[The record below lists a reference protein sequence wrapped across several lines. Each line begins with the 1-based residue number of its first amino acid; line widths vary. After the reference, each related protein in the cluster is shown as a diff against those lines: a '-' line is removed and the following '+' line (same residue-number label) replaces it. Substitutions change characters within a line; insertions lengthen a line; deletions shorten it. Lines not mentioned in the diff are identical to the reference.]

1 MNKLQAKR
9 AAALAA
15 QYGRLV
21 EQRDDTIDKLTRIA
35 LKLKA
40 IEKQLGRYE
49 RIKAGGGR
57 KKGNTFS
64 LTGFT
69 MPPGDPSRALPE
81 NGDELDDI

>member
-35 LKLKA
+35 LRLKS
-40 IEKQLGRYE
+40 IEKQLARYE
-49 RIKAGGGR
+49 RIKAGDKG

-64 LTGFT
+64 LTGFLPL
-69 MPPGDPSRALPE
+69 PPGAVRPLPPD
-81 NGDELDDI
+81 GDDVGI

>member
-1 MNKLQAKR
+1 MNRLQAKR

-35 LKLKA
+35 LKLKS
-40 IEKQLGRYE
+40 IEKQLSRYE
-49 RIKAGGGR
+49 RIKAGG

-64 LTGFT
+64 LTGFLPL
-69 MPPGDPSRALPE
+69 PPGSVRPLPPD
-81 NGDELDDI
+81 GDDVGI